1 MNHRS
6 LWMAL
11 GAGLLAGASIAAY
24 RARQRARRSAVGP
37 EYLDHWKNEASSDL
51 STAGTGTQ
59 SGVGLGASPASSSR
73 STLSGNGSQ
82 SAF

>member
-1 MNHRS
+1 
-6 LWMAL
+6 MAL

-37 EYLDHWKNEASSDL
+37 EYLDRWSNEASADL
-51 STAGTGTQ
+51 STAG
-59 SGVGLGASPASSSR
+59 SGRSSGIGASSPATSR
-73 STLSGNGSQ
+73 SPLTGNGAP

>member
-1 MNHRS
+1 MANRT

-37 EYLDHWKNEASSDL
+37 EYLDRWKSEAASPESSL
-51 STAGTGTQ
+51 SSGSSTATN
-59 SGVGLGASPASSSR
+59 VSP
-73 STLSGNGSQ
+73 LSGSRPLPTGNGAQ
-82 SAF
+82 SSI